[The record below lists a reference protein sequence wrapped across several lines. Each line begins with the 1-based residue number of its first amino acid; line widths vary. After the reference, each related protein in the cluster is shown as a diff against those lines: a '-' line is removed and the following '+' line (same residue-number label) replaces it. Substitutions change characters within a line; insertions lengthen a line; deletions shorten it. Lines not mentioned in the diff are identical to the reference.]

1 MSNLLNTASD
11 VAVELARRMA
21 LVTTANGYLTNAGTR
36 VLRGRRRIDDG
47 QVPCIVIAEGL
58 DQVSQHQSRMAMAE
72 IEQTYILIA
81 YDECHPDHPND
92 KAHSLLKDL
101 KRAVFA
107 DGVTLGG
114 KVRKVEYKGRDIGP
128 RSDGVGIVCA
138 SIEIEVRFIEDLTN
152 P

>member
-1 MSNLLNTASD
+1 MTTLKTAIEI
-11 VAVELARRMA
+11 ATELSQRMA
-21 LVTTANGYLTNAGTR
+21 LVTKAGGYLTDAGTR

-58 DQVSQHQSRMAMAE
+58 DQVTQHPSRMAMAE
-72 IEQTYILIA
+72 IDQTYILIA

-107 DGVTLGG
+107 DGATLGG
-114 KVRKVEYKGRDIGP
+114 KVRRVEYKGRDIGP

-138 SIEIEVRFIEDLTN
+138 SIEIEVRFIEDLTS